1 MRIGALV
8 VAVVALAV
16 GASLAIAAPP
26 AGKGKQA
33 KGETVDEVD
42 GATKGKQSRTGE
54 GCRPRVTVVLKG
66 TLVGTPGETATELT
80 LTVNGGNAHG
90 KALLAGSLTQLTVKL
105 DDMTNVRRNGAKTV
119 ASLAAGDRVL
129 VQARVC
135 KADLKA
141 AIAPTLTAARVVA
154 HPPSA

>member
-1 MRIGALV
+1 MRIGALIA
-8 VAVVALAV
+8 AVVALAM

-33 KGETVDEVD
+33 KTETVEEVD
-42 GATKGKQSRTGE
+42 GGTKGKKPRTGE
-54 GCRPRVTVVLKG
+54 GCRPRVTIILKG
-66 TLVGTPGETATELT
+66 ALVGTPGETATELT
-80 LTVNGGNAHG
+80 LTVTGGNAHG

-105 DDMTNVRRNGAKTV
+105 DDLTKVRRNGAKTI

-129 VQARVC
+129 VQARAC

-141 AIAPTLTAARVVA
+141 ETAPTLTAARVVA